1 MNLLSVENLSKT
13 YGDKLLFKEIS
24 FGLDKGQKAALI
36 ARNGTGK
43 STLLKILIGLEH
55 PDSGNITYRNDIK
68 VQYLPQDPVLK
79 DELSVIDT
87 ILDSDNLFARTI
99 KNYEECLLNPENKK
113 ELNNA
118 IEQMETMKAW
128 DYDAKVKQ
136 VLYKLNLRDIN
147 AKAGTLSG
155 GQRKR
160 VALAK
165 VLIEEPDLLLLDE
178 PTNHL
183 DLDMIEW
190 LENYLNKSSITL
202 LMVTHDRYFLERI
215 CNEIIEMEN
224 GTLYK
229 YDGNYSYYME
239 KKAFRLESEERNI
252 EKMQSIFRNELEWIK
267 RGPKARGTKAKSRID
282 AFNELDEKLGSI
294 SKEKGIE
301 LKSAAKRLGKK
312 IIDIYNLSKSFGDK
326 KLVDNFSYKFSK
338 YERLGIVGKNGSG
351 KTTFLNLM
359 ANILPPDDGRIET
372 GKTVEIGYYK
382 QEGIVKE
389 ADKRLIDVIK
399 DIAEVIMMGN
409 GKSLTASQFLE
420 MFLFPPGMHYTPVN
434 KLSGGERR
442 RLYLVTVLM
451 KNPNF
456 LILDEPTNDLDIMT
470 LNVIEDYLEKFKGC
484 LIVVTHDRYFM
495 DKLVDHLFIFEGD
508 GLIVDHNGN
517 YNEYR
522 DEQKRIESE
531 INKELLS
538 KREEIIKPPKPKTR
552 LSYNEKVEFENLTKE
567 IEELEERKNKL
578 NSLLNAGEGDYQTLT
593 NMSKELVETIKLI
606 EEKTHRWLEL
616 SEYGL

>member
-24 FGLDKGQKAALI
+24 FGLNKGQKAALI

-55 PDSGNITYRNDIK
+55 PDGGNITYRNDIK
-68 VQYLPQDPVLK
+68 VQYLPQDPILK

-87 ILDSDNLFARTI
+87 ILDSDNAFARTV
-99 KNYEECLLNPENKK
+99 KYYEECLLYPDNKND
-113 ELNNA
+113 LNNA
-118 IEQMETMKAW
+118 IEQMESMKAW

-147 AKAGTLSG
+147 AIAGTLSG
-155 GQRKR
+155 GQKKR

-190 LENYLNKSSITL
+190 LENYLSKSSITL

-215 CNEIIEMEN
+215 CNEIIEMED

-239 KKAFRLESEERNI
+239 KKTFRLEAEERNV
-252 EKMQSIFRNELEWIK
+252 EKMQSIYRNELEWIK

-282 AFNELDEKLGSI
+282 AFNALDERI
-294 SKEKGIE
+294 SNVTNEKGIE

-312 IIDIYNLSKSFGDK
+312 IIDIYNISKSFGNK

-351 KTTFLNLM
+351 KTTFLNLL
-359 ANILPPDDGRIET
+359 ADVLPPDDGRIET

-409 GKSLTASQFLE
+409 GKTVTASQFLE
-420 MFLFPPGMHYTPVN
+420 LFLFPAGMHYTLVS

-470 LNVIEDYLEKFKGC
+470 LNVIEDYLEIFKGC

-508 GLIVDHNGN
+508 GLIKDHNGN
-517 YNEYR
+517 YNDYR
-522 DEQKRIESE
+522 DEQKRIEAE
-531 INKELLS
+531 IYREMISKKE
-538 KREEIIKPPKPKTR
+538 EVIKPVKPKTR
-552 LSYNEKVEFENLTKE
+552 LNYREKQEYETLIKE
-567 IEELEERKNKL
+567 IEELENRKNQL
-578 NSLLNAGEGDYQTLT
+578 NTAINAGEGDYVTL
-593 NMSKELVETIKLI
+593 NKLSQELVDTIKLI
-606 EEKTHRWLEL
+606 DEKTHRWLEL
-616 SEYGL
+616 SEYD

>member
-24 FGLDKGQKAALI
+24 FGLDKGKKAALI

-55 PDSGNITYRNDIK
+55 PDEGNITYRNDIK
-68 VQYLPQDPVLK
+68 VQYLPQDPVLI

-87 ILDSDNLFARTI
+87 ILDSENSFARTV
-99 KNYEECLLNPENKK
+99 KNYEECLLNPENRN

-118 IEQMETMKAW
+118 IEQMESMKAW

-147 AKAGTLSG
+147 ALAGTLSG
-155 GQRKR
+155 GQKKR

-190 LENYLNKSSITL
+190 LENYLSKSSITL

-215 CNEIIEMEN
+215 CNEIIEMED

-239 KKAFRLESEERNI
+239 KKAFRLEAEERST
-252 EKMQSIFRNELEWIK
+252 EKMQSIYRNELEWIK

-282 AFNELDEKLGSI
+282 AFNELDKKLGSI

-351 KTTFLNLM
+351 KTTFLNLL
-359 ANILPPDDGRIET
+359 ADILPPDDGRIET

-389 ADKRLIDVIK
+389 ANKRLIDVIK
-399 DIAEVIMMGN
+399 DIAEVIMAGN
-409 GKSLTASQFLE
+409 GKTLTASQFLE
-420 MFLFPPGMHYTPVN
+420 KFLFPADMQYTLVS

-531 INKELLS
+531 AYKEIQS
-538 KREEIIKPPKPKTR
+538 KKEEVIKPAKPKTK
-552 LSYNEKVEFENLTKE
+552 LSYKEKREYEKLSKE
-567 IEELEERKNKL
+567 INELEEKKNQL
-578 NSLLNAGEGDYQTLT
+578 NSAINAGEGDYLAL
-593 NMSKELVETIKLI
+593 NKLSEELMETMKQID
-606 EEKTHRWLEL
+606 EKTHRWLEL
-616 SEYGL
+616 SEYDL

>member
-55 PDSGNITYRNDIK
+55 PDEGNITYRNDIK
-68 VQYLPQDPVLK
+68 VQYLPQDPILK

-87 ILDSDNLFARTI
+87 ILDSENAFARTV
-99 KNYEECLLNPENKK
+99 KYYEECLLNPDNKN

-118 IEQMETMKAW
+118 IEQMESMKAW

-147 AKAGTLSG
+147 TIAGTLSG
-155 GQRKR
+155 GQKKR
-160 VALAK
+160 AALAK

-190 LENYLNKSSITL
+190 LENYLSKSSITL
-202 LMVTHDRYFLERI
+202 LMVTHDRYFLQRI
-215 CNEIIEMEN
+215 CNEIIEMED

-239 KKAFRLESEERNI
+239 KKAFRMEAEERNV
-252 EKMQSIFRNELEWIK
+252 EKMQSIYRNELEWIK

-282 AFNELDEKLGSI
+282 AFNALDERI
-294 SKEKGIE
+294 SNVTSEKGIE

-312 IIDIYNLSKSFGDK
+312 IIDIYNISKSFGSK

-351 KTTFLNLM
+351 KTTFLNLL
-359 ANILPPDDGRIET
+359 ANVLPPDDGRIET

-382 QEGIVKE
+382 QEGIIKE

-409 GKSLTASQFLE
+409 GKTVSASQFLE
-420 MFLFPPGMHYTPVN
+420 MFLFPANMQYTLVS

-508 GLIVDHNGN
+508 GLIKDHNGN

-522 DEQKRIESE
+522 DEQKRHEAE
-531 INKELLS
+531 IYREMLCRKE
-538 KREEIIKPPKPKTR
+538 EVIKPVKPKTR
-552 LSYNEKVEFENLTKE
+552 LNYREKLEYETLIKE
-567 IEELEERKNKL
+567 IEELENLKNTL
-578 NSLLNAGEGDYQTLT
+578 NSAINAGEGDYVTL
-593 NMSKELVETIKLI
+593 NKLSQELVDTIKLI
-606 EEKTHRWLEL
+606 DEKTHRWLEL
-616 SEYGL
+616 SEYD

>member
-55 PDSGNITYRNDIK
+55 PDEGNITYRNDIK
-68 VQYLPQDPVLK
+68 VQYLPQDPILK

-87 ILDSDNLFARTI
+87 ILDSDNAFARTV
-99 KNYEECLLNPENKK
+99 KYYEECLLNPDNKK

-118 IEQMETMKAW
+118 IEQMESMKAW

-147 AKAGTLSG
+147 AIAGTLSG
-155 GQRKR
+155 GQKKR
-160 VALAK
+160 AALAK

-190 LENYLNKSSITL
+190 LENYLSKSSITL
-202 LMVTHDRYFLERI
+202 LMVTHDRYFLQRI
-215 CNEIIEMEN
+215 CNEIIEMED

-239 KKAFRLESEERNI
+239 KKAFRLEAEEKNV
-252 EKMQSIFRNELEWIK
+252 EKMQSIYRNELEWIK

-282 AFNELDEKLGSI
+282 AFNALDERI
-294 SKEKGIE
+294 SNVTNEKGIE

-312 IIDIYNLSKSFGDK
+312 IIDIYNISKSFGSK

-399 DIAEVIMMGN
+399 DIAEVIIMGN
-409 GKSLTASQFLE
+409 GKTVSASQFLE
-420 MFLFPPGMHYTPVN
+420 MFLFPASMQYTLVS

-508 GLIVDHNGN
+508 GLIKDHNGN

-522 DEQKRIESE
+522 DEQKRHEAE
-531 INKELLS
+531 IYREMMSRKE
-538 KREEIIKPPKPKTR
+538 EVIKPVKPKTR
-552 LSYNEKVEFENLTKE
+552 LNYREKLEYETLIKE
-567 IEELEERKNKL
+567 IEELEILKNKM
-578 NSLLNAGEGDYQTLT
+578 NSAINAGEGDYVTL
-593 NMSKELVETIKLI
+593 NKLSQELVDTIKLI
-606 EEKTHRWLEL
+606 DEKTHRWLEL
-616 SEYGL
+616 SEYD